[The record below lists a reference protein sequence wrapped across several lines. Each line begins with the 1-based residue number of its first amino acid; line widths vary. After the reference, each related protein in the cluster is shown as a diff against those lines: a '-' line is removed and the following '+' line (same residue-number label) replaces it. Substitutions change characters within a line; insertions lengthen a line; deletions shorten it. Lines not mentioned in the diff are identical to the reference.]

1 MEEIL
6 NPHFGDLIQF
16 CRDAET
22 IIEKNQESQLRNLE
36 PRAGAVILAFNGKW
50 KTALDEINKEVLNS
64 FPNFKNGTN
73 ILQQALTQ
81 FVQYYHRFH
90 KIISMQEFSQCAT
103 QYPLIN
109 VHQLIVEVKKYKPTF

>member
-1 MEEIL
+1 M
-6 NPHFGDLIQF
+6 
-16 CRDAET
+16 
-22 IIEKNQESQLRNLE
+22 IEKEDTGKLRSLE
-36 PRAGAVILAFNGKW
+36 TKAGPIILSFNGKW
-50 KTALDEINKEVLNS
+50 KTALDNLNKEVLNS

-90 KIISMQEFSQCAT
+90 KIMSSNELSHCVQ

-109 VHQLIVEVKKYKPTF
+109 VHQLIVEVKKYKPSF